1 LTTFVRTGSRVI
13 CALALLLLAATIT
26 HAQTTPEDLP
36 LLRRYVPGLDDE
48 MQKLPPF
55 LRDTEFNLHV
65 RSFYFNRL
73 NSAKDS
79 NNEAWAGG
87 GWIEYKSGW
96 LADTF
101 AIGAVGYTSQPL
113 YAPDDKDGTG
123 LLHTG
128 QEAIVTLGQAYG
140 QLRYKDYVVL
150 TGYRQLIDEGYVNPQ
165 DNRMIPNLHE
175 AATFKGLLGPI
186 GYNVG
191 YILQQK
197 QRAEHGFHN
206 MAEEA
211 GVSGDHNRGL
221 ILTRLSSVDT
231 LVKGLSLYAANYYV
245 PDVFN
250 TAYGNL
256 EYTHPLGKELAVK
269 VGFQLTDQRSVGSEF
284 LGDFT
289 TVSFGAH
296 GLVSWRGLTT
306 GPTFYITDTGAAVRT
321 PYGTWPGYLSYQERD
336 FDRAGEKAFGFEAT
350 YNFDKGTLLPFNVP
364 GLSVLLRY
372 AEGRDAVNPSTNA
385 DLPRVREGNF
395 DVIWNIPGVKGL
407 QLRFR
412 NAYVAESGDRVV
424 QGFRIILNYELPLL

>member
-1 LTTFVRTGSRVI
+1 MADRTGRRF
-13 CALALLLLAATIT
+13 ALLLTVILVAWAAVA
-26 HAQTTPEDLP
+26 HAQAKPGEDLP
-36 LLRRYVPGLDDE
+36 LLRQYVPGLNDE

-55 LRDTEFNLHV
+55 LGDTQMNLHL

-87 GWIEYKSGW
+87 GWLGYKSGW
-96 LADTF
+96 LLDTF
-101 AIGAVGYTSQPL
+101 RMGAVGYTSQPL

-123 LLHTG
+123 ILHSG
-128 QEAIVTLGQAYG
+128 QEAILTLGQAYG
-140 QLRYKDYVVL
+140 QLRYKDYVIL

-175 AATFKGLLGPI
+175 AAMFNGQVGPI
-186 GYNVG
+186 GYGVG
-191 YILQQK
+191 YILRQK

-211 GVSGDHNRGL
+211 GAHGADRGL
-221 ILTRLSSVDT
+221 ILTRLSSDK
-231 LVKGLSLYAANYYV
+231 LLPGLDLYVANYYV
-245 PDVFN
+245 PDLFN
-250 TAYGNL
+250 TAFFDG
-256 EYTHPLGKELAVK
+256 EYTFGIGQEAKLK
-269 VGFQLTDQRSVGSEF
+269 VGMQLTDQRSVGQQF
-284 LGDFT
+284 IGDFT
-289 TVSFGAH
+289 TVSFGTRA
-296 GLVSWRGLTT
+296 LLSWRGLTT
-306 GPTFYITDTGAAVRT
+306 GPTFYITDTGSAVQT

-336 FDRAGEKAFGFEAT
+336 FDRAGEKAFGWEAS
-350 YNFDKGTLLPFNVP
+350 YDFGKGTLLPFNIP
-364 GLSVLLRY
+364 GLGLLLRY
-372 AEGRDAVNPSTNA
+372 AEGRDAVNPNGKI

-395 DVIWNIPGVKGL
+395 DVTWNIPGVKGL